1 MKSNVV
7 FPRKPVVRLQ
17 KSIPVKTQNVA
28 AANPKAFMGGGW
40 GWRNGHGSSGQ
51 RWWHGGG
58 RDGKFVAVVNSWG
71 GVGGVVGT

>member
-28 AANPKAFMGGGW
+28 AANPKAFMGGG
-40 GWRNGHGSSGQ
+40 GEMVMGLA
-51 RWWHGGG
+51 G
-58 RDGKFVAVVNSWG
+58 RDGG
-71 GVGGVVGT
+71 MGVEGMGNLLLW